1 MQTPP
6 WTELIT
12 METLP
17 NDDLKILASLVV
29 LHPIIFLMCEY
40 AGTTFTVPRNA
51 TLRARREYVKKH
63 YDGSKSSRLY
73 LCKTCNFSENDIYK
87 IASTRSNI
95 T

>member
-1 MQTPP
+1 MSNPP

-17 NDDLKILASLVV
+17 NDDLKFLASLVG
-29 LHPIIFLMCEY
+29 LPPIIYLMCY
-40 AGTTFTVPRNA
+40 YQGSTYTVPKNA

-73 LCKTCNFSENDIYK
+73 LCRVCNFSENDIYK
-87 IASTRSNI
+87 IISSRISEI
-95 T
+95 

>member
-1 MQTPP
+1 MSNPP

-17 NDDLKILASLVV
+17 NDDLKFLASIVGLP
-29 LHPIIFLMCEY
+29 PIIYLMCNY
-40 AGTTFTVPRNA
+40 QGSTYTVPKNA

-63 YDGSKSSRLY
+63 YNGSKSSRLY
-73 LCKTCNFSENDIYK
+73 LCRVCSFSENDIYK

-95 T
+95 I